1 MIKFMAVIPAY
12 NEAKHISQVVRKAR
26 PYLPVLVVDDGSVD
40 ETARLAEAA
49 GAEVLRQVSNQG
61 KGAALRAGFL
71 RALELGCGDGA
82 SLAGLLRAGMACE
95 GEGIDLPGRQ
105 SLLAGLALAAR
116 GYRPVPLYNA
126 CSGISAVVP
135 MEPIL
140 DLIARAATYLAGL
153 FLPDDAPPAFLLDA
167 DRLRG
172 SVPPAPGRFDN
183 RWLVFPQD
191 FPSANFLRSRAV
203 HSVLLVQAQADQ
215 PQSDL
220 GHVLLRWQQAGLPL
234 QVVPP
239 VAGAVPQPLQV
250 RRPRLFGWMWQRALA
265 SLGLR
270 RNSAG
275 GFGAIIPLASSGS
288 G

>member
-1 MIKFMAVIPAY
+1 MTNEELFDIWAPAD
-12 NEAKHISQVVRKAR
+12 VVWSAWVK
-26 PYLPVLVVDDGSVD
+26 PVLFAQQIMPRTGMSSPDEWRNVD
-40 ETARLAEAA
+40 AA
-49 GAEVLRQVSNQG
+49 WAPEPHDN
-61 KGAALRAGFL
+61 AALVV
-71 RALELGCGDGA
+71 
-82 SLAGLLRAGMACE
+82 
-95 GEGIDLPGRQ
+95 DLPGRQ

-126 CSGISAVVP
+126 CCSHSAVVP

-140 DLIARAATYLAGL
+140 DLIARAAPYLAGL

-172 SVPPAPGRFDN
+172 TATPRPGLFDN

-191 FPSANFLRSRAV
+191 FPSANFLRSHAV
-203 HSVLLVQAQADQ
+203 ESVLLVQAQPDQ

-220 GHVLLRWQQAGLPL
+220 AHVLLRWQQAGLPL
-234 QVVPP
+234 RVVTP
-239 VAGAVPQPLQV
+239 VPGAAPQPLSV
-250 RRPRLFGWMWQRALA
+250 RRPRLFRWMWHRALA

-275 GFGAIIPLASSGS
+275 GFGAVVPMPSSSSG
-288 G
+288 

>member
-1 MIKFMAVIPAY
+1 MTNEELFDIWAPADV
-12 NEAKHISQVVRKAR
+12 AWSAWVK
-26 PYLPVLVVDDGSVD
+26 PVLFAQQTIARDDMSSPD
-40 ETARLAEAA
+40 EWLDFDVTWAPGAHENAA
-49 GAEVLRQVSNQG
+49 IIV
-61 KGAALRAGFL
+61 
-71 RALELGCGDGA
+71 
-82 SLAGLLRAGMACE
+82 
-95 GEGIDLPGRQ
+95 DLPGRQ
-105 SLLAGLALAAR
+105 SMLAGLALATR

-140 DLIARAATYLAGL
+140 DLIARGAAHLAGL
-153 FLPDDAPPAFLLDA
+153 YLPDDAPPAFLLDA

-172 SVPPAPGRFDN
+172 SMSPAPGRFDN

-191 FPSANFLRSRAV
+191 LPSGNFLRSHAI
-203 HSVLLVQAQADQ
+203 HSVLLVQAETGQ

-220 GHVLLRWQQAGLPL
+220 AHVLLRWQQAGLPL

-239 VAGAVPQPLQV
+239 ATGAAPQPLQV

-265 SLGLR
+265 LLGLR

-275 GFGAIIPLASSGS
+275 GFGAIVPQPSSGS